1 MANSN
6 YTHEMQTTQ
15 TKDFDFIFVEEEALS
30 HFYQA
35 SKSVPSAM
43 KTTVSPFDREALN
56 RFHDEFKSLVLAA
69 NQSYLENESIA
80 WDDTTLNHPIEP
92 HEIEWMEVAV
102 SALKQTKP
110 VVAQQTIKPLTGPPL
125 GMPPPVEK
133 WVVKIIAVLVSLNV
147 LFAGLIVSG
156 ARINDCLNWF
166 PL

>member
-30 HFYQA
+30 HCYQA
-35 SKSVPSAM
+35 SKSIPSAI
-43 KTTVSPFDREALN
+43 KTNVSPFDPESLH

-69 NQSYLENESIA
+69 NQSYLEHESIA

-92 HEIEWMEVAV
+92 HEIEWLDKAIRETKEPKPAV
-102 SALKQTKP
+102 R
-110 VVAQQTIKPLTGPPL
+110 QQTIKPLTGPPL
-125 GMPPPVEK
+125 GMPPPAEM
-133 WVVKIIAVLVSLNV
+133 WVVKTIGALVGLNV

-156 ARINDCLNWF
+156 TRIKDCLNWF
-166 PL
+166 SL